1 MQKQILAQLQYLSR
15 GSNIKNSKFSYLTT
29 LHCISVAISQSID
42 RSKLT
47 AESKQTTDY
56 IKNSNFSY
64 LTALHYSSEAISQS
78 KAENKQTAES
88 KRTADFIKNYN
99 FHTSQL
105 CIVAV
110 RQYLKV

>member
-1 MQKQILAQLQYLSR
+1 M
-15 GSNIKNSKFSYLTT
+15 
-29 LHCISVAISQSID
+29 HCISEAISLSNA
-42 RSKLT
+42 K
-47 AESKQTTDY
+47 SKQKAEKTADY
-56 IKNSNFSY
+56 NNNSNFSY
-64 LTALHYSSEAISQS
+64 LTALHYSSETISQS

-88 KRTADFIKNYN
+88 KRTADFIKNSN